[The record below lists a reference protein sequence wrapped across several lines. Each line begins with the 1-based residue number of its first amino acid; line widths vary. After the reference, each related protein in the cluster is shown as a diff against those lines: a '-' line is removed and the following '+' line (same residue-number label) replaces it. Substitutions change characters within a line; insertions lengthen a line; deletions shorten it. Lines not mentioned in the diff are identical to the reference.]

1 MEQQDYLKRQ
11 IDQLGQ
17 MLVKLFSDLLGLKN
31 LGQISVGIELTNK
44 ILKTGL
50 DYDIQELMDLPTSEF
65 VDSLLAKK
73 NLNNH
78 SLNKLVGILLLI
90 ADNHQGDN
98 KKLYEKC
105 LAIYEYLEKAENVYS
120 IARQAEMK
128 RIKSLL

>member
-1 MEQQDYLKRQ
+1 MEQKDYLKRQ

-17 MLVKLFSDLLGLKN
+17 MLVKLFPDLLGLKN

-44 ILKTGL
+44 TLKTGL

-78 SLNKLVGILLLI
+78 SLNRLVRILLII

-105 LAIYEYLEKAENVYS
+105 LAIYEYLETAENVYS
-120 IARQAEMK
+120 IARQAEKK
-128 RIKSLL
+128 RIKSML